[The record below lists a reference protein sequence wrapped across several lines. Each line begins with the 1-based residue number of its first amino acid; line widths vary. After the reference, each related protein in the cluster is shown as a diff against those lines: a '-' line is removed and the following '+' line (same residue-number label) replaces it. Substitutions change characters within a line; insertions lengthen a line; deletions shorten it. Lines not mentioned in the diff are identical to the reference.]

1 MFFLGKWKG
10 KKIASFTMDAGFA
23 FMTKEELDAEGID
36 YSESEDIFD
45 TVIEFLPDGRI
56 RQYIQIPLEDI
67 EEARSD
73 GEEVD
78 DTGLLFAEEYR
89 WEEQDGEYVY
99 ILDDEVVPITLTDEG
114 LLKFNLDMA
123 HFEKL

>member
-10 KKIASFTMDAGFA
+10 KKIASFIDFQTFA
-23 FMTKEELDAEGID
+23 FLTKEELDEREMD
-36 YSESEDIFD
+36 YSDSEDVFD

-56 RQYIQIPLEDI
+56 KQYIQIPLEDI
-67 EEARSD
+67 EEARSE

-78 DTGLLFAEEYR
+78 DDGLLYVEEYR
-89 WEEQDGEYVY
+89 WGEEEGEYVY
-99 ILDDEVVPITLTDEG
+99 YADDEVVPIALNSEG

-123 HFEKL
+123 LFEKI